1 MADPLLVRAARLEQ
15 VERTPVWYMRQAGRS
30 LPEYR
35 AIREQ
40 HDLFAICRHPELCAE
55 VTLQPVARHGVD
67 AAVIYSDIVLPVTGM
82 GLSVSLAEGVGPVLD
97 APLRAAGD
105 LRRLYPLQPD
115 EALPWALESI
125 RLVRAALD
133 PERAVVGFVG
143 GPFTVAGYLIEGGP
157 SRTFAETKR
166 CMYAEPGFWH
176 GLMERLADAFGA
188 YAGAQVGAGADVI
201 QIFDSWVGALS
212 AADYR
217 EFVAPYSA
225 RILAALDVPTIH
237 FATGATHLLAELRA
251 AGGDVVGLDWRL
263 PLGQGWQAVGH
274 DRGVQ
279 GNLDPT
285 LLLGPFERVAA
296 ETDRILED
304 AGRRPGHIFNLGHGV
319 LPETDPAVL
328 GHLREHV
335 HERTAAR

>member
-1 MADPLLVRAARLEQ
+1 
-15 VERTPVWYMRQAGRS
+15 
-30 LPEYR
+30 
-35 AIREQ
+35 
-40 HDLFAICRHPELCAE
+40 
-55 VTLQPVARHGVD
+55 
-67 AAVIYSDIVLPVTGM
+67 M

-225 RILAALDVPTIH
+225 RILRPSTCRRSTSPPGPRICSPSSAQP
-237 FATGATHLLAELRA
+237 GRRRGPRLAPASRA
-251 AGGDVVGLDWRL
+251 GLAGG
-263 PLGQGWQAVGH
+263 
-274 DRGVQ
+274 
-279 GNLDPT
+279 
-285 LLLGPFERVAA
+285 
-296 ETDRILED
+296 
-304 AGRRPGHIFNLGHGV
+304 RP
-319 LPETDPAVL
+319 
-328 GHLREHV
+328 
-335 HERTAAR
+335 